1 MIVSWWINTPTK
13 FSPCISTLSMCT
25 TSKLPWVW
33 TAWQTWDIWWHPPQS
48 THGPLTPHS
57 CCVNPLFSWQWH
69 SLSPTYTKSFFHTCC
84 NKFFKPK
91 NKRHILKWNFDRN
104 SHICHSSDNQY
115 LLLCLRNQIKRGNF
129 NNTADCYTSLHSS
142 TRIKK
147 RSNLDMMGAVN
158 VIFCFRD
165 FVLSYLP
172 PIGLAAAKMDVL
184 AFKVA

>member
-1 MIVSWWINTPTK
+1 M
-13 FSPCISTLSMCT
+13 
-25 TSKLPWVW
+25 
-33 TAWQTWDIWWHPPQS
+33 
-48 THGPLTPHS
+48 
-57 CCVNPLFSWQWH
+57 
-69 SLSPTYTKSFFHTCC
+69 
-84 NKFFKPK
+84 
-91 NKRHILKWNFDRN
+91 R
-104 SHICHSSDNQY
+104 
-115 LLLCLRNQIKRGNF
+115 NF

-184 AFKVA
+184 AFKVAYNQRDKYIALIVFFEKNSETL

>member
-1 MIVSWWINTPTK
+1 MLFFRQSIPFALLEESNT
-13 FSPCISTLSMCT
+13 
-25 TSKLPWVW
+25 
-33 TAWQTWDIWWHPPQS
+33 
-48 THGPLTPHS
+48 
-57 CCVNPLFSWQWH
+57 
-69 SLSPTYTKSFFHTCC
+69 
-84 NKFFKPK
+84 
-91 NKRHILKWNFDRN
+91 
-104 SHICHSSDNQY
+104 
-115 LLLCLRNQIKRGNF
+115 KRGNF
-129 NNTADCYTSLHSS
+129 NNIADYYTSLHSS